1 MPLVVVALAY
11 ASTLRFAL
19 VADARL
25 LIVEN
30 RLLRGW
36 ENLGP
41 NLAHDYFWSSSGASI
56 PYWRPLTKGGWLVE
70 QQLGDG
76 SPIVFH
82 LVQLGWLLLAMVA
95 VQALVRRLG
104 GSALAAGT
112 ASLLFALHPSLVEP
126 TALVMA
132 RSDLV
137 AAAGLGG
144 AVVGFLDWRDGK
156 RGGLFLHVAAL
167 VVALG
172 SKESGV
178 LALPIVALLWL
189 TLERPVPVQRS
200 RLVELAPVVG
210 LTTLYLGLRAVVLA
224 GTEPA
229 GVIFDP
235 LRVAIAGAT
244 YLRNLNPLRVT
255 SAIRNLPI
263 AEAQSQPAQLVAL
276 ATWLMLLIV
285 AIGLW
290 RSVRRGGDRRA
301 IWLTLAILLPLA
313 PVLMVKKVYVPSIEG
328 KLALADR
335 WLLGSLLFS
344 SAACGWMLDRAVRR
358 WRHALPLFAMLIVS
372 WSVVRVVRL
381 PRELRLY
388 ATELALL
395 AKDDEAYERTPP
407 AFRTAEDRCRFADRA
422 LLRAAAA
429 NDLDGAERAY
439 REQPSGCAVRIDGAF
454 NLLALLVRNGRHAA
468 ARPIV
473 DAISTRP
480 AELDERNQGPF
491 AYLAGAVLT
500 ETGDP
505 ARGEQLLKQAMSRG
519 VLTCGVLEALSRAF
533 AQQGKTDEAALAT
546 QRAAQCRGAKP

>member
-1 MPLVVVALAY
+1 MALAY

-25 LIVEN
+25 LLLEN
-30 RLLRGW
+30 RLIRGW
-36 ENLGP
+36 ENLWP
-41 NLAHDYFWSSSGASI
+41 NLTHDYFWSSSGASI
-56 PYWRPLTKGGWLVE
+56 PYWRPLTKGSWLVE

-76 SPIVFH
+76 APIVFH
-82 LVQLGWLLLAMVA
+82 VVQLGWLLAAMVA

-104 GSALAAGT
+104 GSAVAAGA

-156 RGGLFLHVAAL
+156 RWGLPLHVAAL

-172 SKESGV
+172 SKESAV
-178 LALPIVALLWL
+178 LALPIVMLLWL
-189 TLERPVPVQRS
+189 TLERPIQRS

-210 LTTLYLGLRAVVLA
+210 LTTAYLALRAVVLA

-229 GVIFDP
+229 GVTLDP
-235 LRVAIAGAT
+235 LRLAIAGAT
-244 YLRNLNPLRVT
+244 YLRHLNPLRLT

-263 AEAQSQPAQLVAL
+263 AEVQSQPVQIVAL
-276 ATWLMLLIV
+276 ATWLVLGGVALGLL
-285 AIGLW
+285 

-301 IWLTLAILLPLA
+301 IWLALAILLPLA

-344 SAACGWMLDRAVRR
+344 SVACGWMLDRAVRR
-358 WRHALPLFAMLIVS
+358 WRHALPLLAMLIVS
-372 WSVVRVVRL
+372 WAVVRVVRL
-381 PRELRLY
+381 PRELGLY

-395 AKDDEAYERTPP
+395 DKDDETYERTPP

-429 NDLDGAERAY
+429 NDLDRAERAF

-473 DAISTRP
+473 DAIFTRT

-505 ARGEQLLKQAMSRG
+505 VRGEQLLKQAMSRG

-533 AQQGKTDEAALAT
+533 AQQGKRDEAALAT
-546 QRAAQCRGAKP
+546 QRAAQCRGVKP